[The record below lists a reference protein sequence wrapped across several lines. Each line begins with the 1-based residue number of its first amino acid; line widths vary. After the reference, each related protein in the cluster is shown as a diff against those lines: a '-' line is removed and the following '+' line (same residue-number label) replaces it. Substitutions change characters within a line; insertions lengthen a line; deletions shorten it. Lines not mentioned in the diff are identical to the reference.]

1 MFSGSCTQQP
11 DRPNNWEKRGDDQED
26 HGGHGH
32 QDHGQLHQRHL
43 LLQPWTCDHHQGS
56 NTRHFQSWS
65 RGDFRNKSEKIVHL
79 LILRSL
85 QSYGL
90 LTRLIYRFFTIGIT
104 VSNVINDH
112 TIIRWKYGGKYHYH
126 SGNGPPV
133 CDVSWPSSGCHDGNG
148 QFQHQYHCHKH
159 YLKTLSQKQHCYCS
173 HMWWHSES
181 IFLQVGLGSPHPPG
195 GHSNYRP
202 PGPGGPPAFPGSS
215 GGPGQPSRPP
225 AQQAPQVRISES
237 NLWCIGSLV

>member
-1 MFSGSCTQQP
+1 MFLGSCTQQP

-90 LTRLIYRFFTIGIT
+90 LTRLIYRFFTISIT
-104 VSNVINDH
+104 VSNVIILWPLMILLLLFRQWLPSLWCFPAF
-112 TIIRWKYGGKYHYH
+112 TQLPWWQRSI
-126 SGNGPPV
+126 ST
-133 CDVSWPSSGCHDGNG
+133 SPSS
-148 QFQHQYHCHKH
+148 
-159 YLKTLSQKQHCYCS
+159 S
-173 HMWWHSES
+173 
-181 IFLQVGLGSPHPPG
+181 
-195 GHSNYRP
+195 
-202 PGPGGPPAFPGSS
+202 
-215 GGPGQPSRPP
+215 
-225 AQQAPQVRISES
+225 
-237 NLWCIGSLV
+237 